1 MLMKNKKKEKKEKMN
16 KQLLSHCAAKVN
28 KARRLKMI
36 TPQTKQMAL
45 VFQGTTKTCFSSQVR
60 SSLICWNLFVL

>member
-1 MLMKNKKKEKKEKMN
+1 
-16 KQLLSHCAAKVN
+16 
-28 KARRLKMI
+28 MI